1 MQLLMAECL
10 LIYIRD
16 VLGHVSIST
25 TEVYAKT
32 NYACKR
38 QALENSYNK
47 ISLATPELAI
57 GERSPKLRE
66 YLKSLGENK

>member
-1 MQLLMAECL
+1 MHLLMAGCP

-16 VLGHVSIST
+16 VLGHVSVST

-32 NYACKR
+32 DSACKR
-38 QALENSYNK
+38 QALENAYSK
-47 ISLATPELAI
+47 IGLTTPELASW
-57 GERSPKLRE
+57 ERSPKLRE